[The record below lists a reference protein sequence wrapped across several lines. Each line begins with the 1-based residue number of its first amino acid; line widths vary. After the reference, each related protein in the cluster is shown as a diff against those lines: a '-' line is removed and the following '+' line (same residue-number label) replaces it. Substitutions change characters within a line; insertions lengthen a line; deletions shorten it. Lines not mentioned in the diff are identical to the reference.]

1 MKGVF
6 KKDSM
11 PAPDKLSQL
20 AVGEAA
26 RIVAVEGGGSMAIRL
41 LEMGLTPGTKVELVK
56 RAPMGDPLE
65 VQVRGYHVSLRRDEA
80 RRVRVEGGA

>member
-1 MKGVF
+1 
-6 KKDSM
+6 M

-20 AVGEAA
+20 AVGDAA
-26 RIVAVEGGGSMAIRL
+26 RIVAVEGGGSMAVRL
-41 LEMGLTPGTKVELVK
+41 LEMGLTPGTRVELVK

-80 RRVRVEGGA
+80 RRVRIEASA